1 MRWVAAAMLMLA
13 SALGPPP
20 AAIAS
25 EAGRCRH
32 AYYLFLAEPAK
43 GCEDCYVPL
52 LLTAEQIE
60 QVVDRGE
67 TFETVLITTY
77 ERDSIWEIERT
88 VPVRANEV
96 RVPERILRVRGRTYR
111 YQKVESAEVLRLL
124 ERPEGTIPISRLK
137 APPSREA
144 VADLVSAFRM
154 LGCP

>member
-52 LLTAEQIE
+52 LITDERIE
-60 QVVDRGE
+60 GAVAHAAA
-67 TFETVLITTY
+67 FEAVLVATY
-77 ERDSIWEIERT
+77 ERDSIWGIERT
-88 VPVRANEV
+88 VSVGRSDV
-96 RVPERILRVRGRTYR
+96 KLPERILRVRGRAR
-111 YQKVESAEVLRLL
+111 IHSW
-124 ERPEGTIPISRLK
+124 
-137 APPSREA
+137 
-144 VADLVSAFRM
+144 
-154 LGCP
+154 